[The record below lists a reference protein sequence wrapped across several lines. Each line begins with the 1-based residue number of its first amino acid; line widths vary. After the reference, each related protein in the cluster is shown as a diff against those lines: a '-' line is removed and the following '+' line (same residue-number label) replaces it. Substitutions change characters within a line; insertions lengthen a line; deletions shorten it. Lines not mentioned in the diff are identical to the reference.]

1 MQVLQESKGGRLIL
15 LPANNQPMA
24 SNRRLLIALIGW
36 ASIAALF
43 AAWLVFR
50 WGGTTMTQRVD
61 NLGETLA
68 AFVAAA
74 ACAVA
79 AHRHRNRTRIAWAL
93 IGASALSW
101 GLGQSVWSYYEL
113 VKGQQVPFPSFA
125 DLGYLGAVP
134 FAVAGALFFPSA
146 PSRATSLLRT
156 ILDGLLIAGSLFII
170 SWATVLGTVYRA
182 GSDSLAA
189 QLISLAYPAGD
200 VVIGTILLILASRA
214 ARANRLP
221 FLLLTGGLIAN
232 LLADSAF
239 AYLTTNNTYGTGNPI
254 DVGWMAG
261 YLLIAIAALRAAS
274 TRAAATASNDG
285 TTGRIWLVVPY
296 LPVAAAAVVAIA
308 EEVLPGELDPV
319 VFWSMMVVIGLVVIR
334 QYLML
339 IDNQALNRQLE
350 ANAAQLAK
358 SEEHFYSLVQ
368 NSSDVITVIDRAGII
383 QYQSGSVERILGYT
397 PQGSVGKSFTDLVH
411 PEDRL
416 QVSRKID
423 EAINIIGPPIALE
436 CRLARADDS
445 YCPAEV
451 TITNLLELP
460 AVSGL
465 VLNTRDV
472 SERKALEEKLTHQ
485 AFHDSLTNL
494 PNRAAFRIHLDH
506 ALQADTDRRIA
517 VLFLDLDDFKAVN
530 DTLGHD
536 TGDQLLAAVGA
547 RIASTLRPGDTV
559 ARLGGDEFAVLLKNM
574 EDEQI
579 AARVAERITR
589 QLAPPFAI
597 GGREISMQAS
607 IGIAGLV
614 SGQEEAEELIR
625 NADVAM
631 YIAKS
636 KGKAR
641 YVEYE
646 ASLASAA
653 VERMELE
660 HDLQVALDE
669 KQFVLHYQPV
679 VMLESGAVH
688 SVEALVRWNHPRRGL
703 LYPADFIGV
712 AEQSGLIVELGRWV
726 LQQAARDGRRWQVRY
741 PSTPAMLVS
750 VNISGRQVR
759 PEVIK
764 EVLDAVDAAGLDP
777 QALILELTESV
788 LMADT
793 EPVAHTLQELRSH
806 GFRLAL
812 DDFGTGYSSLGHLR
826 DFPVDIL
833 KMDGSFVAGIG
844 SGIADGAILRA
855 IIGLANSLG
864 LMTIGEG
871 IERQE
876 QLAAL
881 NAMGCHAGQ
890 GFYLSKPLPFDGMD
904 ALLASCIQSG
914 NGRQLPPTWRLT
926 A

>member
-1 MQVLQESKGGRLIL
+1 
-15 LPANNQPMA
+15 MA
-24 SNRRLLIALIGW
+24 SNRRLFIVLIGW
-36 ASIAALF
+36 AGFSLFF
-43 AAWLVFR
+43 AAWLLFH
-50 WGGTTMTQRVD
+50 WGGGGATRRFD
-61 NLGETLA
+61 NIGETLA
-68 AFVAAA
+68 AFMAAA
-74 ACAVA
+74 ACGA
-79 AHRHRNRTRIAWAL
+79 AALRHQRRTRIAWGL

-101 GLGQSVWSYYEL
+101 GLGQSVWTYYEL
-113 VKGQQVPFPSFA
+113 VRSQQVPFPSIA
-125 DLGYLGAVP
+125 DVGYLTAVP
-134 FAVAGALFFPSA
+134 LAVAGVLCFPSA

-156 ILDGLLIAGSLFII
+156 ILDALLIAGSLFII

-182 GSDSLAA
+182 GSGGLLA

-200 VVIGTILLILASRA
+200 IVIGTIVLIVASRA
-214 ARANRLP
+214 PRANRLP
-221 FLLLTGGLIAN
+221 FVLLAGGLIAN
-232 LLADSAF
+232 LLADSGF
-239 AYLTTNNTYGTGNPI
+239 AYLTTTNAYGSGNPT
-254 DVGWMAG
+254 DTGWAAG
-261 YLLIAIAALRAAS
+261 YLLIAIASLRAAS
-274 TRAAATASNDG
+274 TRAATPVANDG
-285 TTGRIWLVVPY
+285 ITGRIWLVLPY
-296 LPVAAAAVVAIA
+296 LPIAGAAIVAIV
-308 EEVLPGELDPV
+308 EESLPSELDPV
-319 VFWSMMVVIGLVVIR
+319 IFWSMMFVIVGVVLR

-339 IDNQALNRQLE
+339 VDNQLLNRRLE
-350 ANAAQLAK
+350 ANAADIAK
-358 SEEHFYSLVQ
+358 RQEHFHALVQ
-368 NSSDVITVIDRAGII
+368 NSSDVITLIGRHGTIR
-383 QYQSGSVERILGYT
+383 YQSASVERILGYKET
-397 PQGSVGKSFTDLVH
+397 DLIGRAFGDLVH
-411 PEDRL
+411 PEDRTHML
-416 QVSRKID
+416 RKID
-423 EAINIIGPPIALE
+423 EAVNIVGPPIAAE
-436 CRLARADDS
+436 CRLRRADDS

-460 AVSGL
+460 AVQGL

-494 PNRAAFRIHLDH
+494 PNRAAFRMHLEH
-506 ALQADTDRRIA
+506 ALQGETDRRIA

-536 TGDQLLAAVGA
+536 TGDQLLTAAGA

-559 ARLGGDEFAVLLKNM
+559 ARLGGDEFAVLLRNM

-597 GGREISMQAS
+597 GGKEISIRAS

-614 SGQEEAEELIR
+614 SGQEAADELIR

-646 ASLASAA
+646 AALATAA

-660 HDLQVALDE
+660 HDLRAALQE
-669 KQFVLHYQPV
+669 KQFLLQYEPV
-679 VMLESGAVH
+679 VILESGAIH
-688 SVEALVRWNHPRRGL
+688 SLEALVRWNHPRRGL

-712 AEQSGLIVELGRWV
+712 AEQSGLIVDLGRWV
-726 LQQAARDGRRWQVRY
+726 LQQAARDGRRLQVRY
-741 PSTPAMLVS
+741 PSAPVMQIS
-750 VNISGRQVR
+750 VNLSGRQLEH
-759 PEVIK
+759 PDVIK
-764 EVLDAVDAAGLDP
+764 DVVDAVDTAGLDP
-777 QALILELTESV
+777 QSMILELTESV
-788 LMADT
+788 LLADI
-793 EPVAHTLQELRSH
+793 EPVARTLQELRSR

-833 KMDGSFVAGIG
+833 KMDASFVAGIG
-844 SGIADGAILRA
+844 NGLADGAILRA

-864 LMTIGEG
+864 LMTVGEG

-881 NAMGCHAGQ
+881 NAMGCNAGQ
-890 GFYLSKPLPFDGMD
+890 GFYLSKPLDYEAMD

-914 NGRQLPPTWRLT
+914 TGRQLPPAWRMT

>member
-1 MQVLQESKGGRLIL
+1 
-15 LPANNQPMA
+15 MA
-24 SNRRLLIALIGW
+24 SNRRLFIVLIGW
-36 ASIAALF
+36 AAFCLFF
-43 AAWLVFR
+43 AAWLLFN
-50 WGGTTMTQRVD
+50 WGGISTTQRVD
-61 NLGETLA
+61 DIGEFLI
-68 AFVAAA
+68 AFVAAGACVFTA
-74 ACAVA
+74 A
-79 AHRHRNRTRIAWAL
+79 RHRGRTRAAWAL
-93 IGASALSW
+93 MGLSAGAW
-101 GLGQSVWSYYEL
+101 GVGEVAWSYYEL
-113 VKGQQVPFPSFA
+113 VEGQQVPFPSFA
-125 DLGYLGAVP
+125 DFGYLTAVP
-134 FAVAGALFFPSA
+134 FAIAAVLFFPSA
-146 PSRATSLLRT
+146 PSRAVSLART
-156 ILDGLLIAGSLFII
+156 ILDGLLIAGSLLIV
-170 SWATVLGTVYRA
+170 SWSTVLGAVYRSS
-182 GSDSLAA
+182 SDGLLAT
-189 QLISLAYPAGD
+189 LIGLAYPAGD
-200 VVIGTILLILASRA
+200 LVIGTMVVILAVRAPRA
-214 ARANRLP
+214 ARLP
-221 FLLLTGGLIAN
+221 LYLLAAGLVAN
-232 LLADSAF
+232 LLSDSGF
-239 AYLTTNNTYGTGNPI
+239 AYLTATNMYGAGNVI
-254 DVGWMAG
+254 DAGWVAG
-261 YLLIAIAALRAAS
+261 YLLVAIAALRAAS
-274 TRAAATASNDG
+274 TPALTAAKDG
-285 TTGRIWLVVPY
+285 PPGRLGLLLPY
-296 LPVAAAAVVAIA
+296 VPVAAAALVAAI
-308 EEVLPGELDPV
+308 EEALSGAVDPV
-319 VFWSMMVVIGLVVIR
+319 VFWSLLAVIVLVVLR
-334 QYLML
+334 QFLTL
-339 IDNQALNRQLE
+339 SDNLALNRQLE

-358 SEEHFYSLVQ
+358 GQEHFRSLVQ
-368 NSSDVITVIDRAGII
+368 NSSDVITLIGRDGVIR
-383 QYQSGSVERILGYT
+383 YQSASVERILGYSET
-397 PQGSVGKSFTDLVH
+397 ELIGEPFGDLVH
-411 PEDRL
+411 PDDRTQML
-416 QVSRKID
+416 RKID
-423 EAINIIGPPIALE
+423 EAVNIVGPPIAAE
-436 CRLARADDS
+436 CRLRRADDS

-472 SERKALEEKLTHQ
+472 SERKALEDKLTHQ

-506 ALQADTDRRIA
+506 ALQGSADGRIA

-597 GGREISMQAS
+597 GGNEISMQAS

-614 SGQEEAEELIR
+614 SGQEAAEELIR

-641 YVEYE
+641 YIEYE

-653 VERMELE
+653 MDRMELE
-660 HDLQVALDE
+660 RDMQVALDE
-669 KQFVLHYQPV
+669 KQFLLHYQPV

-703 LYPADFIGV
+703 LYPADFIRV
-712 AEQSGLIVELGRWV
+712 AEQSGLIIELGRWV

-750 VNISGRQVR
+750 VNLSGRQVR

-764 EVLDAVDAAGLDP
+764 EVVDAVDAAGLDP
-777 QALILELTESV
+777 QSLILELTESV
-788 LMADT
+788 LMADV
-793 EPVAHTLQELRSH
+793 EPVARTLQELRSQ

-844 SGIADGAILRA
+844 SGLADGAILRA

-881 NAMGCHAGQ
+881 NAMGCQAGQ
-890 GFYLSKPLPFDGMD
+890 GFYLSKPLDFEGMD
-904 ALLASCIQSG
+904 ALLATCIQSG
-914 NGRQLPPTWRLT
+914 SGRQLPPTWRMT

>member
-1 MQVLQESKGGRLIL
+1 M
-15 LPANNQPMA
+15 AN
-24 SNRRLLIALIGW
+24 NRRLFIVLIGW
-36 ASIAALF
+36 AGFSVFF
-43 AAWLVFR
+43 AAWLLFH
-50 WGGTTMTQRVD
+50 WGGSAATRRFD
-61 NLGETLA
+61 DIGETLVA
-68 AFVAAA
+68 LVAAA
-74 ACAVA
+74 ACGLA
-79 AHRHRNRTRIAWAL
+79 AWRHQRRTRIAWAL

-101 GLGQSVWSYYEL
+101 GLGQAVWSYYEL
-113 VKGQQVPFPSFA
+113 VKGQQFPFPSLA
-125 DLGYLGAVP
+125 DLGYLAAVP
-134 FAVAGALFFPSA
+134 LAVAGVLFFPSA
-146 PSRATSLLRT
+146 PNRATSLLRT
-156 ILDGLLIAGSLFII
+156 ILDALLIAGSLFII

-182 GSDSLAA
+182 ASGGLVA
-189 QLISLAYPAGD
+189 QLIGLAYPAGD
-200 VVIGTILLILASRA
+200 IVVGTIVLIVASRA
-214 ARANRLP
+214 GRANRLP
-221 FLLLTGGLIAN
+221 LLLLTGGLIAK
-232 LLADSAF
+232 LLSDSAF
-239 AYLTTNNTYGTGNPI
+239 AYLTTTNTYGTGNPT
-254 DVGWMAG
+254 DTGWAAG
-261 YLLIAIAALRAAS
+261 YLLIAIAGL
-274 TRAAATASNDG
+274 RAAATRAASPAASDG
-285 TTGRIWLVVPY
+285 TPGRIWLALPYVPI
-296 LPVAAAAVVAIA
+296 AAAAIVAVV
-308 EEVLPGELDPV
+308 EEALPGELDPV
-319 VFWSMMVVIGLVVIR
+319 VFWSVMGLIVGVVLR

-339 IDNQALNRQLE
+339 TDNQLLNRRLE
-350 ANAAQLAK
+350 ANAADLAK
-358 SEEHFYSLVQ
+358 REEHFRALVQ
-368 NSSDVITVIDRAGII
+368 NSSDVITLSGRPGSIR
-383 QYQSGSVERILGYT
+383 YQSASVERILGYKEDELL
-397 PQGSVGKSFTDLVH
+397 GKPFGDLVH
-411 PEDRL
+411 PEDRTQL
-416 QVSRKID
+416 LRKID
-423 EAINIIGPPIALE
+423 EAINIVGPPLATE
-436 CRLARADDS
+436 RRLRRVDDS
-445 YCPAEV
+445 YCLAEV

-460 AVSGL
+460 AVHGL

-494 PNRAAFRIHLDH
+494 PHRAAFRIHLDH
-506 ALQADTDRRIA
+506 ALQGTTEGRIA
-517 VLFLDLDDFKAVN
+517 VLFLDLDDFKGVN

-536 TGDQLLAAVGA
+536 VGDQLLAAVGA
-547 RIASTLRPGDTV
+547 RIASTLGPGDTV
-559 ARLGGDEFAVLLKNM
+559 ARIGGDELAWLLKKM

-589 QLAPPFAI
+589 QLVPPFAI
-597 GGREISMQAS
+597 GGKEISMQAS

-614 SGQEEAEELIR
+614 SGQEAAGGLIR

-653 VERMELE
+653 LDRMELE
-660 HDLQVALDE
+660 HDMQVALRE
-669 KQFVLHYQPV
+669 RQFLLHYQPV

-712 AEQSGLIVELGRWV
+712 AEQSGLIIELGRWV
-726 LQQAARDGRRWQVRY
+726 LQQATRDGRHWQVRY
-741 PSTPAMLVS
+741 PSTPAMQVS
-750 VNISGRQVR
+750 VNLSGRQVR

-764 EVLDAVDAAGLDP
+764 EVVDAVDAAGLDP
-777 QALILELTESV
+777 QSLILELTESV
-788 LMADT
+788 PMADV
-793 EPVAHTLQELRSH
+793 EPVAQTLQELRSL

-844 SGIADGAILRA
+844 SGLADGAILRA
-855 IIGLANSLG
+855 IIGLASSLG

-881 NAMGCHAGQ
+881 NAMGCQAGQ
-890 GFYLSKPLPFDGMD
+890 GFYLSKPLDYEGMD

-914 NGRQLPPTWRLT
+914 TGRQLPPTWRLT